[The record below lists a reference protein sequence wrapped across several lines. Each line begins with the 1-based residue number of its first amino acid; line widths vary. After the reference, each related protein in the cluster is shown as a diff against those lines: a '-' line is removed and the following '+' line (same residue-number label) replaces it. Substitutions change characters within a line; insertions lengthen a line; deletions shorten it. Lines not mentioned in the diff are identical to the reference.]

1 MTEHEFQALVVDKL
15 HGIDTRL
22 SIIEVQT
29 DGMSKALERL
39 PTDDTVQLRIVEHCQ
54 EHKKKSLVPRPVN
67 GPSWSTLLK
76 LLTAVIVL
84 AGSIAGVTIA
94 L

>member
-1 MTEHEFQALVVDKL
+1 MTEHEFQALVIDKL

-29 DGMSKALERL
+29 DGMSKALERM

-54 EHKKKSLVPRPVN
+54 EHKKKSLAPRPISA
-67 GPSWSTLLK
+67 PSWSVLLK
-76 LLTAVIVL
+76 LITALIIL